1 MAEPSG
7 ELRAFRIHALALSF
21 VLLLSS
27 LIILPSAS
35 YFFQG
40 DSLYWLEHRYQSWS
54 EVAQAFVSLDSH
66 GWYRP
71 LSHRFIP
78 SLFFPIFGMDPGPY
92 HLPVFGLFLLVSLL
106 GYRVF
111 LRLTGSALCALLST
125 AFFALHSNQV
135 FVTFDFFSEPDLLY
149 AIFGL
154 LTFLSFL
161 KWQESRRLGSLLLSA
176 LWFVLAL
183 FSKEPA
189 IILPP
194 ILVLLHLLEPKRSR
208 LWNSGLSLHATILG
222 GYVVFVFVWLRGGT
236 LESGLWSLS
245 TSIATMG
252 DHLARLVMWSFN
264 LPWGWH
270 SHFRELPIIA
280 WLGLAFLALLIFLLW
295 IRIGYRQGKQ
305 VKPLWVGLGWFF
317 IASAPLLFLLDLK
330 PYYLVFP
337 LLGFSLAVGI
347 ALTELAETLP
357 SAGLRTALLLFIFGC
372 LTVTNAILSD
382 QDRRQHPLLGG
393 SARLN
398 EQVRED
404 VLRAL
409 PRVDRDTH
417 LLILGRTEGL
427 AHWSFAHGGLFRLV
441 YGEPELGVFFAS
453 QGFFLSPQIPLQ
465 SLHVFQFEGGH
476 FRDVTEDF
484 RADPTQFLLDEADVD
499 YGPVE
504 PELIRVEPGRVLAGR
519 DSYRLEVQGLA
530 DLTVEI
536 QFRMVDGGP
545 LGVVPVSLDAE
556 GGITYYVSD
565 QTPRGRYTFFA
576 LREPGGT
583 RWRRSTDAV
592 LLVE

>member
-1 MAEPSG
+1 M
-7 ELRAFRIHALALSF
+7 
-21 VLLLSS
+21 
-27 LIILPSAS
+27 
-35 YFFQG
+35 
-40 DSLYWLEHRYQSWS
+40 
-54 EVAQAFVSLDSH
+54 
-66 GWYRP
+66 
-71 LSHRFIP
+71 
-78 SLFFPIFGMDPGPY
+78 
-92 HLPVFGLFLLVSLL
+92 
-106 GYRVF
+106 
-111 LRLTGSALCALLST
+111 
-125 AFFALHSNQV
+125 
-135 FVTFDFFSEPDLLY
+135 TFDFFSEPDLLY

-154 LTFLSFL
+154 LTFWSFL
-161 KWQESRRLGSLLLSA
+161 KWQEGRRFGSLLLSA

-183 FSKEPA
+183 LSKEPA

-194 ILVLLHLLEPKRSR
+194 ILVLLHLLDPKRSR

-222 GYVVFVFVWLRGGT
+222 GYIGFVFVWLRGGT

-252 DHLARLVMWSFN
+252 DNLARLVMWSFN

-305 VKPLWVGLGWFF
+305 LKPLWVGLGWFF

-357 SAGLRTALLLFIFGC
+357 SAGLRTALLLLIFGC

-398 EQVRED
+398 EQAREE

-417 LLILGRTEGL
+417 LLILDRTEGL
-427 AHWSFAHGGLFRLV
+427 ARWPFANGGLFRLV
-441 YGEPELGVFFAS
+441 YGEPALGVSFAS
-453 QGFFLSPQIPLQ
+453 LGFPALGPQ
-465 SLHVFQFEGGH
+465 SLHAFQFEGGH

-499 YGPVE
+499 YGSVE

-545 LGVVPVSLDAE
+545 IGM
-556 GGITYYVSD
+556 
-565 QTPRGRYTFFA
+565 
-576 LREPGGT
+576 
-583 RWRRSTDAV
+583 
-592 LLVE
+592 